1 MRKPFNQ
8 FAGIYFASFQ
18 FGLILLLIAQAIIS
32 IQGSISS
39 FPISSFNGHN
49 IEFRMVK
56 LGRSARIFSFLDIL
70 ALVRRKRF
78 QNFIWLLMMVGFAGS
93 LLNGGGWYIGVII
106 GFVALHCIFFSAKGT
121 KITTA
126 ISSNRIG
133 AKKTA
138 ASFGILFLCLFLTL
152 FGMAM
157 PYSPPS
163 TSNGPLYPGMNGPPN
178 ENNTFYIM
186 FNGASFSNPS
196 DQAYFQSQIGNG
208 SSYVKIGFCCCAW
221 YMADLNN
228 ASFNYTFNPYSD
240 FYSELNYSVE
250 NNIPVIIDFNG
261 GDWGMCNHNTNLTY
275 NAWLNASEIQW
286 DQFNDYPAAQ
296 SNVGGLTDRLFCL
309 DNNTQIYAYRHMNV
323 KIAAD
328 IVKDFADQYPN
339 LFVGVSTDSEIHL
352 ATADSPLLLLMA
364 FNLCMIIIPA

>member
-32 IQGSISS
+32 IQGLI
-39 FPISSFNGHN
+39 HL
-49 IEFRMVK
+49 FRYPV
-56 LGRSARIFSFLDIL
+56 LTGTILNSEWLSWAAPLVFLVLDIL
-70 ALVRRKRF
+70 ALVRRKQF

-186 FNGASFSNPS
+186 FNGASFLIH
-196 DQAYFQSQIGNG
+196 QI
-208 SSYVKIGFCCCAW
+208 KRI
-221 YMADLNN
+221 
-228 ASFNYTFNPYSD
+228 
-240 FYSELNYSVE
+240 
-250 NNIPVIIDFNG
+250 
-261 GDWGMCNHNTNLTY
+261 
-275 NAWLNASEIQW
+275 
-286 DQFNDYPAAQ
+286 
-296 SNVGGLTDRLFCL
+296 
-309 DNNTQIYAYRHMNV
+309 
-323 KIAAD
+323 
-328 IVKDFADQYPN
+328 
-339 LFVGVSTDSEIHL
+339 
-352 ATADSPLLLLMA
+352 
-364 FNLCMIIIPA
+364 FNLRLVMGLPM